1 MQKELKCDNIKKAT
15 IHKKIM
21 DVVVS
26 NTRLKSMKSLK
37 SIQAPEKPSKVKY
50 KRK

>member
-1 MQKELKCDNIKKAT
+1 MQKDLRCDNIKKAT
-15 IHKKIM
+15 VQKKIM

-37 SIQAPEKPSKVKY
+37 TIQAPEKPSKVKY